1 MIACGFVLMTTLW
14 LPCSAGDWPCFRGPN
29 ADGVSLEKDWLT
41 QWPENGP
48 PVLWRTEVGT
58 GYSAVVVVDNRL
70 FTMGNRENRDTVYC
84 LDASSGEELWK
95 HTYDCPTD
103 ANEFEGGPTSTPTV
117 HDGKV
122 YTLSRTGNL
131 FCFDAATGNVKWAID
146 VPEMTSI
153 RIPGWGFSS
162 APWVGN
168 GRVVVNVGDAGVAVD
183 ANDGSLLWKSADK
196 DSGYSSFVPSTVDG
210 RLCLVFGSARSY
222 VCVEAVSGM
231 ELWRQRWLT
240 TFGCNAANAMVIDEH
255 VLISSGYNRGSA
267 LLEFRDG
274 NPNVVW
280 KTKEFQNQLS
290 TSVYRNGHVFGANG
304 AVSQGAA
311 LACLR
316 LEDGE
321 VLWNAEDVNV
331 GGLSAAG
338 KHLLVISDDGR
349 LQVVL
354 PGLKG
359 AKVVSSA
366 KVLDEQCWTVP
377 VLCNGRIYVRGAG
390 GGLVCLDVRLKN

>member
-1 MIACGFVLMTTLW
+1 MFQRLRTGASRTHVICSKVFFQGWKCFWHSFVRCVNRSICAGMIACGFVLMTTLW

-162 APWVGN
+162 C
-168 GRVVVNVGDAGVAVD
+168 R
-183 ANDGSLLWKSADK
+183 K
-196 DSGYSSFVPSTVDG
+196 
-210 RLCLVFGSARSY
+210 
-222 VCVEAVSGM
+222 
-231 ELWRQRWLT
+231 T
-240 TFGCNAANAMVIDEH
+240 TNIH
-255 VLISSGYNRGSA
+255 VL
-267 LLEFRDG
+267 
-274 NPNVVW
+274 
-280 KTKEFQNQLS
+280 
-290 TSVYRNGHVFGANG
+290 
-304 AVSQGAA
+304 
-311 LACLR
+311 C
-316 LEDGE
+316 
-321 VLWNAEDVNV
+321 
-331 GGLSAAG
+331 
-338 KHLLVISDDGR
+338 
-349 LQVVL
+349 
-354 PGLKG
+354 
-359 AKVVSSA
+359 
-366 KVLDEQCWTVP
+366 VP
-377 VLCNGRIYVRGAG
+377 
-390 GGLVCLDVRLKN
+390 